1 MRAMILA
8 AGRGERMRP
17 LTDTRPKSMLSL
29 QGRPI
34 IQHHVEHLVNANI
47 RDIVINYGRF
57 GDQIESFLG
66 DGTEFGARVHYSPEH
81 GQLLD
86 TGGGIRRV
94 LPQLGEEP
102 FLVINADIWTDY
114 DLSRLSLADD
124 DLALLVMVDNPPY
137 HPEGDFVLEGDRLVT
152 EGGPKL
158 TFSGLGI
165 YRPALF
171 RRTQETSFPLGPLLR
186 EAMSTGKIAGEHFR
200 GRWIDIG
207 TPERLLEAQS
217 LLEQ

>member
-34 IQHHVEHLVNANI
+34 IQHQVERLVDAGI

-57 GDQIESFLG
+57 GDQIEVFLG
-66 DGTEFGARVHYSPEH
+66 DGTKYGARIHYSPEND
-81 GQLLD
+81 QLLD
-86 TGGGIRRV
+86 TGGGIRRA
-94 LPQLGEEP
+94 LPLLGEDP
-102 FLVINADIWTDY
+102 FLVVNADIWTDY
-114 DLSRLSLADD
+114 DLARLSLADG
-124 DLALLVMVDNPPY
+124 DLARLVMVDNPPH
-137 HPEGDFVLEGDRLVT
+137 HPEGDFVLHDDRLAA

-165 YRPALF
+165 YHPALF
-171 RRTQETSFPLGPLLR
+171 RRTRETSFPLGPLLR
-186 EAMSTGKIAGEHFR
+186 EAMGSGKIAGEHFR

-207 TPERLLEAQS
+207 TPERLQEAQY
-217 LLEQ
+217 LL